1 MKLKDYAALILI
13 AASASCN
20 DSQFPDYELADSGL
34 YYIINESGEGGKKV
48 MINDIITID
57 LVYSAGDS
65 ILYDSKTVPFETQLK
80 VVEPAYKGD
89 IMEGFAMMSV
99 GDVAFFKT
107 SADSFF
113 TRIANQPLPPFID
126 SGSFMTFE
134 VKVVKAQTYDELMA
148 ERKKLSD
155 ENAVKEGGLIEAY
168 IKENSISAKPT
179 ETGMYYIETLK
190 GSGKKAERGNTVV
203 VHYIGR
209 LLSGEKFDASY
220 DRNEPFEFTLGAGQV
235 IPGWDEGIGYM
246 TVGSKA
252 TFIIPSNLAYG
263 DSPPPGGVIKPFS
276 TLVFEVE
283 LVDAR

>member
-1 MKLKDYAALILI
+1 
-13 AASASCN
+13 
-20 DSQFPDYELADSGL
+20 
-34 YYIINESGEGGKKV
+34 
-48 MINDIITID
+48 
-57 LVYSAGDS
+57 
-65 ILYDSKTVPFETQLK
+65 
-80 VVEPAYKGD
+80 
-89 IMEGFAMMSV
+89 
-99 GDVAFFKT
+99 
-107 SADSFF
+107 
-113 TRIANQPLPPFID
+113 
-126 SGSFMTFE
+126 
-134 VKVVKAQTYDELMA
+134 
-148 ERKKLSD
+148 
-155 ENAVKEGGLIEAY
+155 
-168 IKENSISAKPT
+168 
-179 ETGMYYIETLK
+179 MYYIETLK